1 MTYSKREKHANYETF
16 LERNEQE
23 SFIKEF
29 WLFAKVKKLNLG
41 TWERLAD
48 VVYKGG
54 AKSLKAKGIQAVG
67 TEKTSWAKNI
77 GNYLE
82 VTKNKSP
89 SFMFFVNC
97 IREYLK
103 VGMA

>member
-1 MTYSKREKHANYETF
+1 MHEEP
-16 LERNEQE
+16 
-23 SFIKEF
+23 
-29 WLFAKVKKLNLG
+29 KKILKGYVNDSICG

-54 AKSLKAKGIQAVG
+54 AKSLKGKGMQAVG

-77 GNYLE
+77 GYYLE